1 MMEVDPELPLSAQ
14 ECDVSAVDDDDV
26 ITGVVHRVIDRL
38 VLTLQHPGDLFRRVK
53 RILPFGIVQIPEIL
67 H

>member
-1 MMEVDPELPLSAQ
+1 
-14 ECDVSAVDDDDV
+14 
-26 ITGVVHRVIDRL
+26 VIDRL